1 MAGENETPETAPEA
15 NKENEPHV
23 AKVGVK
29 DTGEVVTTAH
39 GEKIDGRITDLADGD
54 S

>member
-1 MAGENETPETAPEA
+1 MAGDNETPEKAPEA
-15 NKENEPHV
+15 DKAEETHV
-23 AKVGVK
+23 GKVGVK
-29 DTGEVVTTAH
+29 DTGEIVSTAS